1 MKHLKKFNEEIGN
14 PKEIKYLDFYQ
25 KYKNIVDYDYDEDEE
40 DNLPSRIDLLSEIGD
55 LCNELDMSQSDIKWV
70 LDNYDCTFDYD
81 RLLKIIHDETISNEP
96 SSVMKK
102 FVLVTKSESCDD
114 YIYFIEHTSKPTNEE
129 IKKFLVE
136 KGSDYEDDYTYEN
149 VVFCKEIKDFQ
160 KI

>member
-25 KYKNIVDYDYDEDEE
+25 KYKNIVDYDEDEE

-81 RLLKIIHDETISNEP
+81 RLLKIIHDETI
-96 SSVMKK
+96 K
-102 FVLVTKSESCDD
+102 
-114 YIYFIEHTSKPTNEE
+114 
-129 IKKFLVE
+129 
-136 KGSDYEDDYTYEN
+136 
-149 VVFCKEIKDFQ
+149 
-160 KI
+160 